1 MHERVFCSPYAV
13 RSRNAV
19 YDRESSSLRKRVA
32 LLPEDFLIPILVS
45 FPSPEVTY
53 VFLISTAKKCNNKST

>member
-19 YDRESSSLRKRVA
+19 YDRESSSLRKKVA

-45 FPSPEVTY
+45 FPSPEVT
-53 VFLISTAKKCNNKST
+53 